1 MDFIKVRTT
10 IRTTSKYLPT
20 LYDDYIG
27 STCCFSLWGSYTG
40 GEAGVRKT
48 KEMQKEYTREAVRSA
63 QKNELGNKTEARHER
78 ISKIMNM
85 RRGGNRAA
93 ATAAATTSTTTGEPT
108 TTSSSVDERHKEVM
122 AKLRASRKEESRKS
136 IHDENGGVVGR
147 LNPFKRK

>member
-1 MDFIKVRTT
+1 MMIIFAQLVV
-10 IRTTSKYLPT
+10 SLCGG
-20 LYDDYIG
+20 LYK
-27 STCCFSLWGSYTG
+27 G

-48 KEMQKEYTREAVRSA
+48 KEIQKEYTREAVRSA

-78 ISKIMNM
+78 ISRIMNM

-93 ATAAATTSTTTGEPT
+93 ATAAAAATTTSTTTGEPTTTSTTT

-136 IHDENGGVVGR
+136 IHNGNGGVVGR